1 MIDELKHK
9 WNVECVVWCKFDK
22 LYDGCQHLLKTLN
35 VEVNSFDDEHE
46 VLRKLIEYLDS
57 EDCVYEKEWMADQ
70 QVLDM
75 EITCL
80 TQFEKNI
87 AYYYEKGIVRA
98 MSGFGGQISLR
109 EHFRKHG
116 VGTSVD
122 RSWEGYYTKKRRRF
136 KEYDKAEQE
145 RRYEKYL
152 YANSGIELETT

>member
-57 EDCVYEKEWMADQ
+57 EDCVYEKEWLANVQ
-70 QVLDM
+70 LLDI
-75 EITCL
+75 EATCL
-80 TQFEKNI
+80 TKFDENVEYYAEKNTVKVMLRTWET
-87 AYYYEKGIVRA
+87 YE
-98 MSGFGGQISLR
+98 LR
-109 EHFRKHG
+109 KRG
-116 VGTSVD
+116 VGTNTEY
-122 RSWEGYYTKKRRRF
+122 SWKGYYTKKRGRF